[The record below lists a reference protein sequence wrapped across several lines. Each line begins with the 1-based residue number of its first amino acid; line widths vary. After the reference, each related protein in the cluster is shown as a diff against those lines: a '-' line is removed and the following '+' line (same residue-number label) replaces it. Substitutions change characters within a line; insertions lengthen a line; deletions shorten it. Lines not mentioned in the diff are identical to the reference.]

1 MIYFCTNGFNPDAS
15 DAALYVRASDAIA
28 AIKYA
33 IKTFDSLGAYVLPI
47 RAVDCNGCG
56 AVIGGNDE
64 NTIKT
69 FQGGVKNA
77 TCDR

>member
-33 IKTFDSLGAYVLPI
+33 IKTFDSQGAYVLPI
-47 RAVDCNGCG
+47 RAIDCNGCG
-56 AVIGGNDE
+56 ASTGWDDDA
-64 NTIKT
+64 IKT
-69 FQGGVKNA
+69 FQGVKNDKR
-77 TCDR
+77 DR

>member
-1 MIYFCTNGFNPDAS
+1 MIYFCTNGFHPDAS
-15 DAALYVRASDAIA
+15 DAVLYVRASDAIA

-47 RAVDCNGCG
+47 RAIDCNGNG
-56 AVIGGNDE
+56 ASTGLDDNDANK

-69 FQGGVKNA
+69 F
-77 TCDR
+77 